1 MWEKSST
8 FALQTTLNTITLC
21 HKWLCWAARW
31 FVSILPRKPLSIP
44 HPKVAVG
51 QPDTVVAPAASLLTS
66 YPMVMN
72 CWQLRAKACTTP
84 LRRDVVGHRD
94 IPAVLVVSFK
104 AWWTAA
110 ENYLPKPPKAS
121 TTPPRKAAVGQGD
134 DNRAILSLNFCF
146 ALQCS
151 ALHSLEQKQNMLLDF
166 WIFL

>member
-1 MWEKSST
+1 MHKYFCT
-8 FALQTTLNTITLC
+8 FAASFQYIRLC
-21 HKWLCWAARW
+21 HKWSCWAVRW
-31 FVSILPRKPLSIP
+31 FASTLPRKPLSIP
-44 HPKVAVG
+44 LHKVAAG
-51 QPDTVVAPAASLLTS
+51 HQDIPVVPAASLLTS
-66 YPMVMN
+66 YPMAMS

-146 ALQCS
+146 ALNAVCCI
-151 ALHSLEQKQNMLLDF
+151 H
-166 WIFL
+166 